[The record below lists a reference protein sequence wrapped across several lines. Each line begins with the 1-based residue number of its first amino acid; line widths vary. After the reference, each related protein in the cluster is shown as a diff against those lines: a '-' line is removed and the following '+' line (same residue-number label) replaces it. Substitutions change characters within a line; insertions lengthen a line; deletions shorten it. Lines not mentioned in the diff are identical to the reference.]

1 LGNRRRRDHI
11 LLVEDDYVRAEEY
24 KLTLLL
30 HGFSVAVAPD
40 GEAGIQRVARGDV
53 PAAIVLDLGRP
64 RVDRQVPRRDGLDM
78 VSALRSARATQ
89 SVPIVALAS
98 DPQDFKDVLDRG
110 ATICLAGWR
119 STTIDLMDRLDE
131 ILQRLRY

>member
-1 LGNRRRRDHI
+1 
-11 LLVEDDYVRAEEY
+11 VEDDYVRAEEY

-30 HGFSVAVAPD
+30 HGFSVDVAPD
-40 GEAGIQRVARGDV
+40 GEAGIQRVTRGDV

-64 RVDRQVPRRDGLDM
+64 RVDRQMPRRDGLDM
-78 VSALRSARATQ
+78 VSVLRAIATTE

-98 DPQDFKDVLDRG
+98 DPQDFNDVLDRG
-110 ATICLAGWR
+110 ATACLARWR
-119 STTIDLMDRLDE
+119 STTTDLMDRLDE